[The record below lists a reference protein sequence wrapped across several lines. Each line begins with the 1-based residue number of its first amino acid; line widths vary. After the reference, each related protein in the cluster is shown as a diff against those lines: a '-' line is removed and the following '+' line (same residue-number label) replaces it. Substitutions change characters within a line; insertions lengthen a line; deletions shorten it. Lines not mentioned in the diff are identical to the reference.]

1 MNFIEDLQFVNYYVD
16 NVLKDLLPMMINL
29 LLIVKPDKKTI
40 KNVFFEHINENEY
53 KKFCKMLNINFRDI
67 KDWFLFHHFS
77 TEELSF
83 SDSTYFTLL
92 LDARYYF
99 KNKQKEKILK
109 KKQITN
115 NHLQKKN
122 KLFLS

>member
-1 MNFIEDLQFVNYYVD
+1 
-16 NVLKDLLPMMINL
+16 MMINL

-77 TEELSF
+77 TELSF

-92 LDARYYF
+92 LDARYYI

-109 KKQITN
+109 NKQIN
-115 NHLQKKN
+115 NN
-122 KLFLS
+122 K